1 MLEELGIRAKEAEKE
16 LMVATTV
23 EKNAALKSIAEALVM
38 SADEIIEANAKDI
51 QNGIDNGMSKALLDR
66 LKLDRERIEGMAQ
79 GVMDV
84 VSLPDPVGRVLN
96 SFERPNGLKIEKV
109 STPLGVIGVIFEAR
123 PNVTSD
129 AAALALKSGN
139 AVILRGGKEAIN
151 SNTKIAQVMRAAVK
165 ETGMNEDVIQLVENT
180 TRESSTALMT
190 LNEYVDVLI
199 PRGGAGLIQAVVKN
213 ATVPVIETGVGN
225 CHVYVDRDADIDMAV
240 EIVFNAK
247 TNRPS
252 VCNAAESLLIH
263 KDVAKEALVKIKNK
277 LDEKEVE
284 LVGDKETIDI
294 LKNSDE
300 VSDGFDIEEATDDD
314 WATEYLDY
322 KMSVKIVDTLEE
334 AIEHIYQYSTGHSEC
349 IVTESIDRAN
359 EFMDRVD
366 SAAVYVNASTRF
378 TDGGEFGF
386 GAEIGISTQ
395 KLHARGPIGLPELQS
410 FKYKIYG
417 NGQIR

>member
-1 MLEELGIRAKEAEKE
+1 MLEELGIRAKEAEKT
-16 LMVATTV
+16 LMIASTV
-23 EKNAALKSIAEALVM
+23 EKNTVLKNIADALVEH
-38 SADEIIEANAKDI
+38 ADEIVEANKIDL
-51 QNGIDNGMSKALLDR
+51 QNGIDNEMTKSLLDR
-66 LKLDRERIEGMAQ
+66 LKLDKERIEGMAK

-84 VSLPDPVGRVLN
+84 VSLPDPVGRVLD

-151 SNTKIAQVMRAAVK
+151 SNTKIAEVMRAAVK
-165 ETGMNEDVIQLVENT
+165 ASGMNEDVIQLVENT

-240 EIVFNAK
+240 EIVFNSK

-263 KDVAKEALVKIKNK
+263 KEIAKEALVKIKNK

-284 LVGDKETIDI
+284 LVGDKEAIDI
-294 LKNSDE
+294 LNNSDE
-300 VSDGFDIEEATDDD
+300 VMDGFDMEEATEDD

-334 AIEHIYQYSTGHSEC
+334 AVEHIYKYSTGHSEC
-349 IVTESIDRAN
+349 IVTESMDRAN

-410 FKYKIYG
+410 FKYKVYG
-417 NGQIR
+417 TGQIR